1 MYIKSQLIADF
12 SLDLDASISVHMSVQ
27 VPQLDNHEQLRLLP
41 GRYRS
46 LSCHFLF
53 PQILRAN
60 YCQVE
65 SLTRVFLLTFIPLLG
80 LFLSR
85 WKRPFSVSRPFSW
98 PQP

>member
-41 GRYRS
+41 GRYRP

-53 PQILRAN
+53 PQILRAG

-65 SLTRVFLLTFIPLLG
+65 SLTHVFLFGMATSITFLPY
-80 LFLSR
+80 
-85 WKRPFSVSRPFSW
+85 
-98 PQP
+98 